1 MSAKRIALILVT
13 ALLWLPE
20 AHAAAA
26 SDGLPNSIV
35 STDLTVI
42 GCQVREAIGLGER
55 AKASLEGPAAA
66 SNPAATQKLLDT
78 MYRQVRMAL
87 GNLKD
92 RRARYKTPDP
102 MLDLQEAKVTLAWH
116 TIRRP
121 VDTFFDSPAKDEWIG
136 LAARELHAAMS
147 ALRQAE
153 ILLPLC
159 ASARGASGKGPD
171 S

>member
-1 MSAKRIALILVT
+1 MSAKRIALILFT
-13 ALLWLPE
+13 ALLWLE
-20 AHAAAA
+20 GASAAAS
-26 SDGLPNSIV
+26 SDGLPNAIV
-35 STDLTVI
+35 STDLSVI

-55 AKASLEGPAAA
+55 ARASLEGAGA
-66 SNPAATQKLLDT
+66 SANPAATQKLLDT

-92 RRARYKTPDP
+92 RRARLKASDP

-121 VDTFFDSPAKDEWIG
+121 VDTFFDSPVKDEWIG
-136 LAARELHAAMS
+136 LAARELRAAMS

-153 ILLPLC
+153 VLLPLC
-159 ASARGASGKGPD
+159 ASARGASRRDPD

>member
-1 MSAKRIALILVT
+1 MLAIRIELTLVAT
-13 ALLWLPE
+13 LLWLSV
-20 AHAAAA
+20 ATAAAA
-26 SDGLPNSIV
+26 SEGLPNSIV
-35 STDLTVI
+35 STDATVI
-42 GCQVREAIGLGER
+42 GCQVREAIVLGER
-55 AKASLEGPAAA
+55 AKARLESSG
-66 SNPAATQKLLDT
+66 SSDDPAATHKLLDT

-92 RRARYKTPDP
+92 RKARLKTPDP

-121 VDTFFDSPAKDEWIG
+121 VDTFFDSPAKDEWVG
-136 LAARELHAAMS
+136 LAARELQAAMS

-153 ILLPLC
+153 VLLPWC
-159 ASARGASGKGPD
+159 ANARRASRRDPD